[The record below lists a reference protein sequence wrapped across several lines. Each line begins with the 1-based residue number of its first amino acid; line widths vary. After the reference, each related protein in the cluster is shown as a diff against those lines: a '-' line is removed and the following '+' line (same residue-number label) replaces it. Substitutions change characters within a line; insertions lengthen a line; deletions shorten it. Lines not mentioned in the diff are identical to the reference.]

1 MISYIFRRVLLMIPV
16 FFGTTFLVFVILS
29 YVPGGPFEK
38 AVMQLKQIQ
47 FGAEENSISFG
58 KNSGASLSPEVLS
71 ELKRQY
77 GLDKPLLVRYFIWL
91 GIWPRTVREKTS
103 LKGEYFREDLRYVET
118 GEDLYS
124 IQRWIRVQKSAG
136 RWVVEESGVGAD
148 VRFDA
153 YYPELPEA
161 RDIVDWQP
169 SPSWRIKSVT
179 EKNVRLIKEEFSGI
193 LTGDL
198 GVSYV
203 YDEPVT
209 RLIRDRLHISCYFG
223 ILGFILSYMV
233 CIPLGIAKAVKH
245 GSFFDW
251 TTSVLVFVAYS
262 IPGYFLGALLLVFF
276 GGGSFWDVFPLGGFV
291 SEGFEALSIQEKGLD
306 LLHHTF
312 LPVLCYTL
320 GSFATVTVLMKNSL
334 LENLSQDYVR
344 TALAKGLSQRRVIFV
359 HALRN
364 SLIPISTGLG
374 GIIGIFLAGSYM
386 IEKVFNIDG
395 IGMLSYVSI
404 MSADYPVVLGFL
416 VLNTLILLFGNLLSD
431 LLYALIDPRIK
442 FE

>member
-1 MISYIFRRVLLMIPV
+1 MISYIFRRLFLMLPV
-16 FFGTTFLVFVILS
+16 FVGTTFLVFIIIS

-38 AVMQLKQIQ
+38 AVMQLKQVQ
-47 FGAEENSISFG
+47 FGAEENALSL
-58 KNSGASLSPEVLS
+58 KNSSGASLSPEVLAG
-71 ELKRQY
+71 LKRQY
-77 GLDKPLLVRYFIWL
+77 GLDKPLVVRYLIWL
-91 GIWPRTVREKTS
+91 GVWPRTVREKTIS
-103 LKGEYFREDLRYVET
+103 REGVFREDLRYVEK

-124 IQRWIRVQKSAG
+124 VQRWIRIQKKDNTWLA
-136 RWVVEESGVGAD
+136 EESGVGAD
-148 VRFDA
+148 IRFNDV
-153 YYPELPEA
+153 YPELPEA
-161 RDIVDWQP
+161 ADIIDWQV
-169 SPSWRIKSVT
+169 SRSWRVKSAD
-179 EKNVRLIKEEFSGI
+179 EKGIQLVKEEFSGI

-198 GVSYV
+198 GISYV

-233 CIPLGIAKAVKH
+233 CIPLGIAKAVRH

-291 SEGFEALSIQEKGLD
+291 SEGFESLNFQAKCLD

-312 LPVLCYTL
+312 LPVLCYTI

-344 TALAKGLSQRRVIFV
+344 TAIAKGLSQRRVIFV

-364 SLIPISTGLG
+364 SLIPISTGMG
-374 GIIGIFLAGSYM
+374 SIIGIFLAGSYM

-416 VLNTLILLFGNLLSD
+416 VLNTLILLIGNLLSD

-442 FE
+442 F

>member
-1 MISYIFRRVLLMIPV
+1 MISYIFRRLFLMIPV

-47 FGAEENSISFG
+47 FGAEENSSAFG
-58 KNSGASLSPEVLS
+58 KNPGASLSPEVLS

-77 GLDKPLLVRYFIWL
+77 GLDKPLFVRYLIWL
-91 GIWPRTVREKTS
+91 GVWPRTVREKTVSPES
-103 LKGEYFREDLRYVET
+103 LFTEDIRYVEK
-118 GEDLYS
+118 GDALYS
-124 IQRWIRVQKSAG
+124 LQRWIRVQKQNDL
-136 RWVVEESGVGAD
+136 WIVEESGIGAD
-148 VRFDA
+148 VCFDDL
-153 YYPELPEA
+153 YPELPVA
-161 RDIVDWQP
+161 ADIVDWQP
-169 SPSWRIKSVT
+169 SLSWKVDSVK
-179 EKNVRLIKEEFSGI
+179 EKNIQLRKEEFSGI

-198 GVSYV
+198 GISYV

-223 ILGFILSYMV
+223 ILGFLLSYMV
-233 CIPLGIAKAVKH
+233 CIPLGIAKAVRH

-291 SEGFEALSIQEKGLD
+291 SEGFETLNFQAKCLD

-320 GSFATVTVLMKNSL
+320 GSFA
-334 LENLSQDYVR
+334 
-344 TALAKGLSQRRVIFV
+344 A
-359 HALRN
+359 
-364 SLIPISTGLG
+364 
-374 GIIGIFLAGSYM
+374 
-386 IEKVFNIDG
+386 
-395 IGMLSYVSI
+395 
-404 MSADYPVVLGFL
+404 
-416 VLNTLILLFGNLLSD
+416 
-431 LLYALIDPRIK
+431 
-442 FE
+442 

>member
-1 MISYIFRRVLLMIPV
+1 MISYIFRRLLLMIPV

-29 YVPGGPFEK
+29 WVPGGPFEK
-38 AVMQLKQIQ
+38 AVMQLRQIQ
-47 FGAEENSISFG
+47 FGAEGNPASFG
-58 KNSGASLSPEVLS
+58 KNPGAVLSPEILL

-77 GLDKPLLVRYFIWL
+77 GLDKPLVVRYLIWL
-91 GIWPRTVREKTS
+91 GVWPRTVREKTVS
-103 LKGEYFREDLRYVET
+103 PEGLFREDIRYIEK
-118 GEDLYS
+118 GENLYS
-124 IQRWIRVQKSAG
+124 IQKWIRVQREKD
-136 RWVVEESGVGAD
+136 RFIVEESGIGAD
-148 VRFDA
+148 VCFDNI
-153 YYPELPEA
+153 YPELPQA
-161 RDIVDWQP
+161 KDIVDWQP
-169 SPSWRIKSVT
+169 SFSWKVSSVT
-179 EKNVRLIKEEFSGI
+179 EKNIQLKKEEFSGI

-209 RLIRDRLHISCYFG
+209 RLIQDRLHISCYFG
-223 ILGFILSYMV
+223 ILGFLLSYMV
-233 CIPLGIAKAVKH
+233 CIPLGIAKAVRH

-276 GGGSFWDVFPLGGFV
+276 GGGSFWDIFPLGGFV
-291 SEGFEALSIQEKGLD
+291 SEGFETLNFQAKCFD

-431 LLYALIDPRIK
+431 LLYAMIDPRIK